1 MRLSLTRSMF
11 SVLLEVFP
19 FTNRMAASPI
29 VSIDALLGS
38 QEAAKQ
44 AEIEARMKPVGI
56 LGRRSSSSNPC
67 RSAGGRACQG
77 RAGGRGGESLNAKC
91 FGFRSAR
98 KLSRPRSDPF
108 RLPLDVPSFWYAP

>member
-19 FTNRMAASPI
+19 FTDRMAASPI

-56 LGRRSSSSNPC
+56 L
-67 RSAGGRACQG
+67 RATELQ
-77 RAGGRGGESLNAKC
+77 
-91 FGFRSAR
+91 
-98 KLSRPRSDPF
+98 
-108 RLPLDVPSFWYAP
+108 